1 MNITLTCGPHRKT
14 KSHTGHTMKNQGFR
28 FAGLLPSL
36 QNNEEYFE
44 MIAHDEHPGRRIIQM
59 TLLFTGLTFFYGII
73 MGCYSGFL
81 QSLTAGVKVPLMFFL
96 SLIVCFPAFF
106 LLQFILGS
114 KMKLLQ
120 MATVILAG
128 FVLTGAIMVSFTPII
143 VFFVLTGG
151 NYHFLQLLHV
161 GVFAVAG
168 GFGMKM
174 VLEALKY
181 SCEQK
186 NIYPQT
192 GVVVFRFWVVI
203 LAFVGIQLAWNLR
216 PFLAKRDEPYALF
229 RNYDGNFYTAVVYS
243 VHQLISPGEHSS
255 DTPRPTERQRTPID
269 TTGWLK

>member
-1 MNITLTCGPHRKT
+1 MKT
-14 KSHTGHTMKNQGFR
+14 RESR
-28 FAGLLPSL
+28 FVRLLPSL

-44 MIAHDEHPGRRIIQM
+44 MIAHDEHPGRRIIHM
-59 TLLFTGLTFFYGII
+59 TLLFAGLTFFYGVI

-81 QSLTAGVKVPLMFFL
+81 QALTAGVKVPVMFFL

-114 KMKLLQ
+114 KMKLQQ
-120 MATVILAG
+120 MAAIILAG

-174 VLEALKY
+174 VLDALKY

-216 PFLAKRDEPYALF
+216 PFLARRDEPYALF
-229 RNYDGNFYTAVVYS
+229 RNYEGNFYTAVIYS
-243 VHQLISPGEHSS
+243 VHQLMGPSEPGGESS
-255 DTPRPTERQRTPID
+255 RPPVHLGTAAD
-269 TTGWLK
+269 TTRWLR

>member
-1 MNITLTCGPHRKT
+1 M
-14 KSHTGHTMKNQGFR
+14 KSRQFR

-44 MIAHDEHPGRRIIQM
+44 MLAHEEHPGRRIMQM
-59 TLLFTGLTFFYGII
+59 ALLFTGLTFFYGVI

-81 QSLTAGVKVPLMFFL
+81 QALTAGVKVPLMFFL
-96 SLIVCFPAFF
+96 SLAVCFPAFF

-120 MATVILAG
+120 MAAVILAG
-128 FVLTGAIMVSFTPII
+128 FVLTAAIMVSFTPII

-161 GVFAVAG
+161 GVFVVAG

-174 VLEALKY
+174 VLDALKY

-216 PFLAKRDEPYALF
+216 PFLAKRDDPYALF
-229 RNYDGNFYTAVVYS
+229 RNYDGNFYTAVMYS
-243 VHQLISPGEHSS
+243 VQQLMSPAEHSS
-255 DTPRPTERQRTPID
+255 DTRRVPERQRTEID
-269 TTGWLK
+269 TTKWLR

>member
-1 MNITLTCGPHRKT
+1 
-14 KSHTGHTMKNQGFR
+14 
-28 FAGLLPSL
+28 
-36 QNNEEYFE
+36 
-44 MIAHDEHPGRRIIQM
+44 
-59 TLLFTGLTFFYGII
+59 
-73 MGCYSGFL
+73 
-81 QSLTAGVKVPLMFFL
+81 
-96 SLIVCFPAFF
+96 
-106 LLQFILGS
+106 
-114 KMKLLQ
+114 
-120 MATVILAG
+120 MAAVILAG

-161 GVFAVAG
+161 GVYAVAG

-174 VLEALKY
+174 VLDALKY

-243 VHQLISPGEHSS
+243 VQQLLGPAEQRG
-255 DTPRPTERQRTPID
+255 DARRTPERQRTPID

>member
-1 MNITLTCGPHRKT
+1 MNINVHEVGMKT
-14 KSHTGHTMKNQGFR
+14 REFR
-28 FAGLLPSL
+28 FTRLLPSL

-44 MIAHDEHPGRRIIQM
+44 MIADEDHPCRRIIQM
-59 TLLFTGLTFFYGII
+59 ALLFTGLTFFYGVI

-81 QSLTAGVKVPLMFFL
+81 QACTAGVKVPVMFFL

-120 MATVILAG
+120 MASVILAG

-161 GVFAVAG
+161 GVFVVAG

-174 VLEALKY
+174 VLDALKY

-229 RNYDGNFYTAVVYS
+229 RNYEGNFYTAVIYS
-243 VHQLISPGEHSS
+243 IQQLAGPQ
-255 DTPRPTERQRTPID
+255 ERSGDSGRTSGPQRSAID
-269 TTGWLK
+269 TTSWPR